1 MYRFALFVLIV
12 LSLAVNTYAQ
22 PAKLILDSQTH
33 QPLPKATI
41 FDKNGR
47 VVGIA
52 SQRGEVPYI
61 SDESYPLSV
70 RYIGYETAIVKT
82 PNSFPVLMRESVSD
96 LPEIVVQ
103 SRKNQILH
111 LLGYVR
117 EYSTVTTYS
126 DTVFMFREKLVD
138 FMLPGK
144 GVRKFNGWSHPRVMA
159 SKSYYNFKN
168 INCVDSVSDYFPEH
182 FSWCDWVG
190 IQNNIPLPQGL
201 RNNDFALDTVKG
213 KYSPAVIW
221 KRSED
226 RVDLDIDILAD
237 RANYKYVNALAG
249 YLDAD
254 MDFRRLN
261 IHYLF
266 DNVADTVA
274 DAKNLSAYSFNI
286 ESSGRGRNLS
296 RLLLPPGQPYVETYA
311 EVYIIDSEYISRKE
325 ATEWQQRQFNDDLS
339 QFELP
344 ADIPEL
350 SPSIVELIDRVKNS
364 NPDQARLFMQP
375 DKRLG
380 REQKRMTLL
389 KRLKG
394 MLGIYSQKV
403 IYHKPGSRSGNK

>member
-1 MYRFALFVLIV
+1 
-12 LSLAVNTYAQ
+12 
-22 PAKLILDSQTH
+22 
-33 QPLPKATI
+33 
-41 FDKNGR
+41 
-47 VVGIA
+47 
-52 SQRGEVPYI
+52 
-61 SDESYPLSV
+61 
-70 RYIGYETAIVKT
+70 
-82 PNSFPVLMRESVSD
+82 MRESVSD

-117 EYSTVTTYS
+117 GILHRDYI
-126 DTVFMFREKLVD
+126 FRYRVYVSREIGR
-138 FMLPGK
+138 FHASRQ

-190 IQNNIPLPQGL
+190 IQNNIPLPQAL
-201 RNNDFALDTVKG
+201 RNNAFALDTVKG
-213 KYSPAVIW
+213 KYFPAVIW

-274 DAKNLSAYSFNI
+274 DAKIYRRTLS
-286 ESSGRGRNLS
+286 
-296 RLLLPPGQPYVETYA
+296 T
-311 EVYIIDSEYISRKE
+311 
-325 ATEWQQRQFNDDLS
+325 
-339 QFELP
+339 
-344 ADIPEL
+344 
-350 SPSIVELIDRVKNS
+350 
-364 NPDQARLFMQP
+364 
-375 DKRLG
+375 
-380 REQKRMTLL
+380 
-389 KRLKG
+389 
-394 MLGIYSQKV
+394 
-403 IYHKPGSRSGNK
+403 